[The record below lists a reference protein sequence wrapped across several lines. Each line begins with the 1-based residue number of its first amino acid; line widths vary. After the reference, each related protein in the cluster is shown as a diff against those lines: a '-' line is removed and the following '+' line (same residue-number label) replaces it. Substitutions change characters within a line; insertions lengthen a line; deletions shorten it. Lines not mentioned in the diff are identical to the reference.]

1 MYCTK
6 CGKRIPDDSRLCPLC
21 GCDLS
26 YESNA
31 VRNAP
36 ASKKP
41 QRRRK
46 SRLPG
51 ILVVL
56 ALILAAAECVYLIGY
71 APVHIVPGT
80 ADGATAGGPDGA
92 GAAASGVSSGE
103 AGSASGADGTS
114 EADSADGKAEAGA
127 AIVDLVPTAASVT
140 AVPEAPAATEAP
152 TPTPVVTP
160 IAGATVNPAAVVPPT
175 AENFTQEVT
184 PTPAVDPGVPI
195 SSSQMLPNSATEEIS
210 TSQLD
215 NMTAEEIRIA
225 RNEIYARHGLIF
237 QAEDLNEYFSA
248 QDWYQGTVND
258 TDSITLSEIEAK
270 NVAIIV
276 AYEDAMDAD

>member
-1 MYCTK
+1 
-6 CGKRIPDDSRLCPLC
+6 
-21 GCDLS
+21 
-26 YESNA
+26 
-31 VRNAP
+31 
-36 ASKKP
+36 
-41 QRRRK
+41 
-46 SRLPG
+46 
-51 ILVVL
+51 
-56 ALILAAAECVYLIGY
+56 
-71 APVHIVPGT
+71 
-80 ADGATAGGPDGA
+80 
-92 GAAASGVSSGE
+92 
-103 AGSASGADGTS
+103 
-114 EADSADGKAEAGA
+114 
-127 AIVDLVPTAASVT
+127 
-140 AVPEAPAATEAP
+140 
-152 TPTPVVTP
+152 VTP

>member
-1 MYCTK
+1 MYCSR

-92 GAAASGVSSGE
+92 GAASG
-103 AGSASGADGTS
+103 T
-114 EADSADGKAEAGA
+114 AEAGA

>member
-1 MYCTK
+1 M
-6 CGKRIPDDSRLCPLC
+6 
-21 GCDLS
+21 
-26 YESNA
+26 
-31 VRNAP
+31 
-36 ASKKP
+36 
-41 QRRRK
+41 
-46 SRLPG
+46 PG

-71 APVHIVPGT
+71 APVHIVPG
-80 ADGATAGGPDGA
+80 AAGV
-92 GAAASGVSSGE
+92 AASG
-103 AGSASGADGTS
+103 GS
-114 EADSADGKAEAGA
+114 AEAGA

-175 AENFTQEVT
+175 AENFTQE
-184 PTPAVDPGVPI
+184 PTPAPEDPGVPI